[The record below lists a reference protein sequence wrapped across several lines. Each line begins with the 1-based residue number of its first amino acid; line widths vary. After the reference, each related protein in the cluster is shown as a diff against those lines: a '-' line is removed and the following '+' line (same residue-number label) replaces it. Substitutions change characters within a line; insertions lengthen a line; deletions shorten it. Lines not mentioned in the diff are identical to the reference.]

1 MRAERFPGRRKAVP
15 VQAAARSE
23 PYTFGAPVAGWVTNQ
38 SLVKSKPFS
47 AQTLE
52 NCLPTSTGIILR
64 GGSVKRATVGTDPV
78 ESFITYNAGGT
89 KKIWA
94 CDAATIRDVTSPA
107 SPTVP
112 PAAAVSGQ
120 TSGYYSYVNFT
131 TSGGSFVIA
140 VNGTDFLQLYSTTF
154 DWSAVNGLATYRLN
168 FDTQT
173 VNYATG
179 QTITGGTSGATATVV
194 KSIDNGATGS
204 LYIQSI
210 TGTFQDNETV
220 TGSIAGSAKAD
231 IPGGVVQISAAITGV
246 ATSAL
251 SHVWLY
257 RNRLFFIEGG
267 TMRARFLGVDSVTG
281 ALGSLNLSGIFQR
294 GGSLLFGATWSLDAG
309 DGIDDKCVF
318 VTTEGEAAIFEG
330 SNPAGSTQ
338 AEWNLVGRY
347 DLTDPLGKRATMRAG
362 GDLIVATKEG
372 LVPISAAINKDAAA
386 LSLAAISRNIE
397 PDWKR
402 EASRRLSLP
411 WEIIKWPDMNYAVVS
426 LPVSADGQESWAFV
440 VNLETGAWC
449 KFVGWATRCIEL
461 HDSRLFFGTND
472 GEVFEGE
479 ISGNDDGLPIYYTYV
494 GNPDH
499 MKSLGGLKTVHQA
512 RPTFLSATPYNPKIS
527 FSVNYSVQL
536 PPAPPAADGGSADL
550 WDSGQWDVAKW
561 DQAQPVASVGGGQWI
576 SVGKTGYVMQPQL
589 QITGF
594 LNQRPV
600 TEFVQLDVTFE
611 DGGVVV

>member
-15 VQAAARSE
+15 AQVAARAQ

-52 NCLPTSTGIILR
+52 NFLPTSTGIALR
-64 GGSVKRATVGTDPV
+64 GGSIKRATIGVVPV

-94 CDAATIRDVTSPA
+94 CDETTIREVTSPA
-107 SPTVP
+107 DPDTPPT
-112 PAAAVSGQ
+112 PAVTGQ
-120 TSGYYSYVNFT
+120 ISGYWSYVNFT
-131 TSGGSFVIA
+131 TSGGSFVVA
-140 VNGTDFLQLYSTTF
+140 VNGTDPLQLYSTTF

-168 FDTQT
+168 FDTETVNFVSGQT
-173 VNYATG
+173 V
-179 QTITGGTSGATATVV
+179 TGGTSGATATVV
-194 KSIDNGATGS
+194 KVVDNGATGS
-204 LYIQSI
+204 LHIQSI
-210 TGTFQDNETV
+210 TGTYQDNETI
-220 TGSIAGSAKAD
+220 TGSVAGSAKAD
-231 IPGGVVQISAAITGV
+231 IPSGVVQISAAITGV
-246 ATSAL
+246 TTSLL

-267 TMRARFLGVDSVTG
+267 TMRARYLPIDSVTG
-281 ALGSLNLSGIFQR
+281 ATGSLNLSGIFQR

-330 SNPAGSTQ
+330 SNPAGAT
-338 AEWNLVGRY
+338 AADWNLVGRY
-347 DLTDPLGKRATMRAG
+347 DLTAPMGKRGIMRAG

-402 EASRRLSLP
+402 EAGVRLAMP
-411 WEIIKWPDMNYAVVS
+411 WEIIKWPDMNYAIVS
-426 LPVSADGQESWAFV
+426 LPVTALGQPPWAFV

-449 KFVGWATRCIEL
+449 KFVGWETRCLEL
-461 HDSRLFFGTND
+461 HDSRLYFGTNS
-472 GEVFEGE
+472 GEVFEAE
-479 ISGNDDGLPIYYTYV
+479 ISGNDNGQPIYYTYV

-499 MKSLGGLKTVHQA
+499 MKSLGALKTVHQA
-512 RPTFLSATPYNPKIS
+512 RTTFLSATPYNAKIS
-527 FSVNYSVQL
+527 FSVNYSVEL
-536 PPAPPAADGGSADL
+536 PPAPVAADGGTADL
-550 WDSGQWDVAKW
+550 WDSGEWDVMLW
-561 DQAQPVASVGGGQWI
+561 DQPAPTPSVGGGQWLSI
-576 SVGKTGYVMQPQL
+576 GKTGYVMQPQV

-600 TEFVQLDVTFE
+600 TEFVQLDATFE
-611 DGGVVV
+611 IGGVVV

>member
-1 MRAERFPGRRKAVP
+1 MRLGERFPGRRKAVP
-15 VQAAARSE
+15 SQAAAKSQ

-52 NCLPTSTGIILR
+52 NFLPTSTGIIMR
-64 GGSVKRATVGTDPV
+64 GGSVKRATIGAVPV
-78 ESFITYNAGGT
+78 QSFITYNAGGT

-94 CDAATIRDVTSPA
+94 CDATTIRDVTSPA
-107 SPTVP
+107 SPTVA
-112 PAAAVSGQ
+112 PAASVSAQ

-131 TSGGSFVIA
+131 TSGDSYVVA

-154 DWSAVNGLATYRLN
+154 DWSAVNGLATWRLN
-168 FDTQT
+168 FDAQT
-173 VNYATG
+173 VNFPSAGTV
-179 QTITGGTSGATATVV
+179 TGGTSGATATIV
-194 KSIDNGATGS
+194 KNVDNGATGS
-204 LYIQSI
+204 LLVQ
-210 TGTFQDNETV
+210 
-220 TGSIAGSAKAD
+220 SIAGTFVDNEIITGGGGSATAN
-231 IPGGVVQISAAITGV
+231 IPGGVVQVSAAITGA

-267 TMRARFLGVDSVTG
+267 TMRARYLGVDSVTG

-330 SNPAGSTQ
+330 SNPAGATA

-347 DLTDPLGKRATMRAG
+347 DLTDPMGKRGTMRAG

-402 EASRRLSLP
+402 EAARRLSLP
-411 WEIIKWPDMNYAVVS
+411 WEIIKWPDMNYAIVS
-426 LPVSADGQESWAFV
+426 LPITSTGQESWAFV

-461 HDSRLFFGTND
+461 HDSRLYFGTND
-472 GEVFEGE
+472 GKVYEGE
-479 ISGNDDGLPIYYTYV
+479 ISGNDDGLPIYYTCV

-512 RPTFLSATPYNPKIS
+512 RATFLSATPYNPKIS

-536 PPAPPAADGGSADL
+536 PPAPAAAAGGTADL
-550 WDSGQWDVAKW
+550 WDSGLWDVAKW
-561 DQAQPVASVGGGQWI
+561 DQAQPVASVGGSQWI
-576 SVGKTGYVMQPQL
+576 SIGKTGYVMQPQL

-611 DGGVVV
+611 AGGVVV